1 MNIAEAKEQIK
12 NSIRIYL
19 KKNQFG
25 DYRIPLVHQRPVFLL
40 GPPGIGKTAIME
52 QIAQE
57 LNIALVAYSMTHHT
71 RQSALGLPFIEHKT
85 YAGQEMVISEYTM
98 SEIIASIYETM
109 ERSGLQEGILFLDEI
124 NCVSET
130 LSPTMLQFLQ
140 YKIFGRHRVP
150 DGWIIVTAGNPPEY
164 NKSVREFDIA
174 TMDRLRILEVQA
186 DYKVWRQY
194 ASSKGIHGAILSYL
208 DLKKRDFYGVEASVQ
223 GKVYVTAR
231 GWEDLSEAMYLYE
244 EERIPVDEAV
254 ISQYLHNEKVVSQ
267 FAAYY
272 SLYNKYKKDYQ
283 ILSILEGQAGAEI
296 KEQARQARFDERTAL
311 LGLLLEVLQGRI
323 RQNLQEEDFLR
334 VLQGILKEVKAQLS
348 TGKVLGQILDEE
360 LERQIEQRQALET
373 ANALSMEQKLQFR
386 HIEAFLAVRPADF
399 AEFKTAFAARVAE
412 LKADTGKIQAQLHN
426 LFAFMEEVFG
436 AGQEMLLLVTE
447 LTVNYYSV
455 KFISSKGSEDYY
467 HYNQELLFQERNQ
480 DIGRRMERLA
490 ADGALLFEPD

>member
-1 MNIAEAKEQIK
+1 
-12 NSIRIYL
+12 
-19 KKNQFG
+19 
-25 DYRIPLVHQRPVFLL
+25 
-40 GPPGIGKTAIME
+40 
-52 QIAQE
+52 
-57 LNIALVAYSMTHHT
+57 
-71 RQSALGLPFIEHKT
+71 
-85 YAGQEMVISEYTM
+85 
-98 SEIIASIYETM
+98 
-109 ERSGLQEGILFLDEI
+109 
-124 NCVSET
+124 CVSET

-150 DGWIIVTAGNPPEY
+150 EGWIIVTAGNPPEY

-244 EERIPVDEAV
+244 EEQIPVDEAV
-254 ISQYLHNEKVVSQ
+254 ISQYLHNEKIVSQ

-272 SLYNKYKKDYQ
+272 NLYNKYKKDYQ
-283 ILSILEGQAGAEI
+283 ILSILEGQAGSEI

-311 LGLLLEVLQGRI
+311 LGLLLEVLQRQI

-334 VLQGILKEVKAQLS
+334 ALQGILKEVKAQLS

-373 ANALSMEQKLQFR
+373 ANALSMEQRLQIR
-386 HIEAFLAVRPADF
+386 QIEAFLHTRPADF
-399 AEFKTAFAARVAE
+399 AELKAAFGDRVAE
-412 LKADTGKIQAQLHN
+412 LKADTSKIQAQLHN
-426 LFAFMEEVFG
+426 LFAFLEEVFG

-467 HYNQELLFQERNQ
+467 RYNKELLFQERNQ
-480 DIGRRMERLA
+480 DIGQRMERLA
-490 ADGALLFEPD
+490 ASGVLPLDLD